1 MNANETIDPL
11 LDAGQVAA
19 ILSVS
24 KGTILTLAKTGK
36 FAPAVMVGERRR
48 WKRSVI
54 LTWMDANEE
63 KGNEQH

>member
-1 MNANETIDPL
+1 MNAHETIDPL

-36 FAPAVMVGERRR
+36 FAPAVMVGARRR

-54 LTWMDANEE
+54 LTWMNENQE
-63 KGNEQH
+63 KQSDE

>member
-1 MNANETIDPL
+1 MNAHETIDPL

-36 FAPAVMVGERRR
+36 FAPAVIVGTRRR

-54 LTWMDANEE
+54 LTWMNENQE
-63 KGNEQH
+63 K

>member
-1 MNANETIDPL
+1 MKSNETMDPL

-24 KGTILTLAKTGK
+24 KGTILTLAKNGE
-36 FAPAVMVGERRR
+36 FAPAVMVGARRR

-54 LTWMDANEE
+54 VQWMDENQERGIE
-63 KGNEQH
+63 